1 VRSRHISEW
10 DPLLAPVG
18 EVWGMIPRRES
29 PFDRALDRKLR
40 ILLSRRNELP
50 TGNRRAIASHRDDD
64 TDLENLHEILGI
76 DIPSGDTGAS
86 EV

>member
-1 VRSRHISEW
+1 V
-10 DPLLAPVG
+10 
-18 EVWGMIPRRES
+18 IPRQES
-29 PFDRALDRKLR
+29 AFDRPLDRKLR

-50 TGNRRAIASHRDDD
+50 GGNLTAIASHRDDD

>member
-1 VRSRHISEW
+1 V
-10 DPLLAPVG
+10 
-18 EVWGMIPRRES
+18 IPRQES
-29 PFDRALDRKLR
+29 PFDRALDWKLR

-50 TGNRRAIASHRDDD
+50 GGNLTATASHRDDD

-76 DIPSGDTGAS
+76 DIPSGDAEAA

>member
-29 PFDRALDRKLR
+29 PFDRKLR

-76 DIPSGDTGAS
+76 DIPSGDNGAS

>member
-1 VRSRHISEW
+1 
-10 DPLLAPVG
+10 
-18 EVWGMIPRRES
+18 MIPRQES
-29 PFDRALDRKLR
+29 AFDRALDRKLR

-50 TGNRRAIASHRDDD
+50 TGNLSAIVSHRDDD

-76 DIPSGDTGAS
+76 DIPSGDAGAA